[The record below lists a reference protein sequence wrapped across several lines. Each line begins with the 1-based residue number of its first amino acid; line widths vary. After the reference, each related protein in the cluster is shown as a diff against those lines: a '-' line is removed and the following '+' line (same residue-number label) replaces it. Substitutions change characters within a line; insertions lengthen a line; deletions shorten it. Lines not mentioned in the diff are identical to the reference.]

1 MNHQIPFNN
10 AVHQGTLPMLAPWCA
25 ATVPRRPARV
35 LGAERWTGRNGWV
48 FNGVSMDF
56 YGIFKENGDFKS
68 NRNPIE
74 IWLSRKNGDFYG
86 ISMGFSEFMGQS
98 NINWDFNV
106 ISMGFQVWS
115 ANRKFI
121 LGHLVVCVLGFIHR
135 MAFPLLRA
143 RVSTTLVWD
152 HCRYGSASRKRTE
165 LFGWGPC
172 NLKALWK
179 TCTCQAHAIE
189 RLVR

>member
-1 MNHQIPFNN
+1 MGFQWIS
-10 AVHQGTLPMLAPWCA
+10 
-25 ATVPRRPARV
+25 
-35 LGAERWTGRNGWV
+35 NG
-48 FNGVSMDF
+48 FSMDF

-115 ANRKFI
+115 PNRKFI

-189 RLVR
+189 RLVRFLNAGNHKCFKTSLASAYPVPYCD